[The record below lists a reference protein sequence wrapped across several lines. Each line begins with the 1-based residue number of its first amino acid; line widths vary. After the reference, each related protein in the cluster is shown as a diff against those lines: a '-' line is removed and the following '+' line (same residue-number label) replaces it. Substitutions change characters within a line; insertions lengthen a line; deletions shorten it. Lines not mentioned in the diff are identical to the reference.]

1 MSSRELIATG
11 HLKLTHFFH
20 THTAVST
27 NTHLRPAL
35 VRSTWLT
42 ARDRYAVD
50 SPAYYLHTMC
60 WQRAQ
65 EVEQRGIP
73 AFEPNVIT
81 SKFQEQTVTTCSKKV
96 WHVEKPLKN
105 QRRHER
111 GGRGAHVL
119 WADTVIKASKRS
131 LITINV
137 LRHTAAEWLQ
147 AQTKWIETSSLNHIH
162 HRAKTLAR
170 NSCVPLRLPYY
181 PPHCQ
186 RCSGEDRRQ
195 MNLV

>member
-1 MSSRELIATG
+1 MTHRTWSLCSRLPSLLPSYYVLTESTGSRTKRNSSFWTECNNFQVSGANGHNMQQEGLACREAPQEPTATW
-11 HLKLTHFFH
+11 T
-20 THTAVST
+20 
-27 NTHLRPAL
+27 
-35 VRSTWLT
+35 
-42 ARDRYAVD
+42 
-50 SPAYYLHTMC
+50 
-60 WQRAQ
+60 
-65 EVEQRGIP
+65 
-73 AFEPNVIT
+73 
-81 SKFQEQTVTTCSKKV
+81 
-96 WHVEKPLKN
+96 
-105 QRRHER
+105 
-111 GGRGAHVL
+111 GGRGALVL